1 MIPRLKLLILLF
13 MIEPKWFDI
22 KHIPIRR
29 KCFTVIFGKKKK
41 MHRGYGKSMAV
52 MKHHVLY
59 MKLQTTCH
67 CQLNFT
73 SATPQS
79 TPKLIQGHI

>member
-29 KCFTVIFGKKKK
+29 KCFTVIFGKKEKNASWIWEIN
-41 MHRGYGKSMAV
+41 G
-52 MKHHVLY
+52 
-59 MKLQTTCH
+59 C
-67 CQLNFT
+67 NET
-73 SATPQS
+73 SCTVYETPNHM
-79 TPKLIQGHI
+79 PLPA